1 MFRISTFSF
10 HFRPFWAWIALTL
23 LVLAFPARAPAALFD
38 AEGKDIRAE
47 IQAAGREGR
56 RLVVFFELPD
66 CANCLE
72 MKRRVFSDRQ
82 VEADFGQS
90 YRTVRI
96 NLASASPILDAQGEA
111 RTPQELA
118 EQLRVFAT
126 PSFAFFAADGS
137 LEYRHTGALERPS
150 DFLRLGR
157 FVARAIYEAQPFS
170 DYLASSDHSSHPS
183 HTSHSS
189 SAECH

>member
-1 MFRISTFSF
+1 MFRIPCSFRSVSSWLRIVALLAACVFSGQ
-10 HFRPFWAWIALTL
+10 AA
-23 LVLAFPARAPAALFD
+23 AALFD
-38 AEGKDIRAE
+38 VEGKDIRAE
-47 IQAAGREGR
+47 LQAAKREGR
-56 RLVVFFELPD
+56 RLAVFFELPD
-66 CANCLE
+66 CPDCLE

-96 NLASASPILDAQGEA
+96 DLASISPILDAQGEA